1 MLGQALAWRGRVVEL
16 DVNDR
21 IIETPKPADVIAAI
35 DGCRGEAG
43 WFVNLSDDD
52 GDIEAF
58 AKGKGQFRL
67 TYHDGENRF
76 EAADT
81 VDAATLKAALLAY
94 LRGETGW
101 REERAWQRKPSG
113 KKAAEARGEPPV
125 WAIIAVIA
133 SIALIFVITELPDS
147 WKERLPFANS
157 TFGVVALIF
166 LPMAVMLIALIV
178 NGFLKVRQAKGWAQA
193 QGRITRSRVASRSP
207 PAGSTIGRTENVPD
221 VAFSFSVRGRNYQG
235 NRVSLG
241 NISGRFADEA
251 LKRYPV
257 GATVTVYYDPAD
269 PDSNVLERDAP
280 KGIVKG
286 CGGVLAFFGVIVAG
300 IYWAFAFGPGV
311 LRSVAPDA
319 DVTVTLFAAGIGLA
333 ALVFFLA
340 YRRRLKRANAWPVVP
355 GEIVE
360 SRVEE
365 RGSSDTGPTRRSY
378 VPIVEYRY
386 EVAGQTYA
394 SRQVAIGLDV
404 SGSRAIA
411 DRVVGRYPAGAKV
424 EVHYDP
430 ANPSEAALENPTR
443 ASWALLGIAAACFA
457 VALYT
462 SRALH

>member
-1 MLGQALAWRGRVVEL
+1 MEL

-21 IIETPKPADVIAAI
+21 ITESPRPADVIAAV
-35 DGCRGEAG
+35 DSCRGEAG

-58 AKGKGQFRL
+58 AKGEGRFRL
-67 TYHDGENRF
+67 TYHDGESRF

-81 VDAATLKAALLAY
+81 VDAATLKKLLLAY
-94 LRGETGW
+94 LCGETGW
-101 REERAWQRKPSG
+101 REERAWQRKPTG

-166 LPMAVMLIALIV
+166 LPMAVMLGALIL
-178 NGFLKVRQAKGWAQA
+178 NGVLKVRQAKGWSRA
-193 QGRITRSRVASRSP
+193 QGRINCSRMASRSP
-207 PAGSTIGRTENVPD
+207 PAGSSIGTTENVPD
-221 VAFSFSVRGRNYQG
+221 VAYSFSVRGKTYQG

-241 NISGRFADEA
+241 NISGSFADEA

-286 CGGVLAFFGVIVAG
+286 CGGVIAFFGVIGAA
-300 IYWAFAFGPGV
+300 IYWAFAYGPAA

-319 DVTVTLFAAGIGLA
+319 DVPVTLFAAGFGLA
-333 ALVFFLA
+333 ALIFFLA
-340 YRRRLKRANAWPVVP
+340 YRRHLNRANAWPVVP

-365 RGSSDTGPTRRSY
+365 RGSLDSGPTRRTY
-378 VPIVEYRY
+378 VPIVEFRY
-386 EVAGQTYA
+386 EVGGQSYA
-394 SRQVAIGLDV
+394 SRQVAIGLVV

-411 DRVVGRYPAGAKV
+411 NRVVGRYPIGAKV

-443 ASWALLGIAAACFA
+443 ASWTLLGIAAACFA
-457 VALYT
+457 IALYT
-462 SRALH
+462 SRILH

>member
-1 MLGQALAWRGRVVEL
+1 MEL

-21 IIETPKPADVIAAI
+21 ITEAPKPADVIAAV
-35 DGCRGEAG
+35 DGYRGEAD
-43 WFVNLSDDD
+43 WCLNLSDDD

-58 AKGKGQFRL
+58 GKGRGQFRL
-67 TYHDGENRF
+67 TYHDGKNRF
-76 EAADT
+76 EAADP
-81 VDAATLKAALLAY
+81 VDAAALKKVLLAY

-101 REERAWQRKPSG
+101 RGEGIWQRRATG

-133 SIALIFVITELPDS
+133 SIALLFVISELPDS

-166 LPMAVMLIALIV
+166 LPMAVMLAALIL
-178 NGFLKVRQAKGWAQA
+178 NGFLKVRQARGWAQA
-193 QGRITRSRVASRSP
+193 QGRITRSRMASRSP
-207 PAGSTIGRTENVPD
+207 PAGNEIGRTENVPD
-221 VAFSFSVRGRNYQG
+221 VTYSFSVRGRNYQG

-241 NISGRFADEA
+241 NISGPFADEA

-286 CGGVLAFFGVIVAG
+286 CGGVIAFFGVIG
-300 IYWAFAFGPGV
+300 GCIYWAYAYGPGA

-319 DVTVTLFAAGIGLA
+319 DVPVTLFAAGFGLA

-340 YRRRLKRANAWPVVP
+340 YRRRLGRANAWPVVP

-360 SRVEE
+360 SRIEE
-365 RGSSDTGPTRRSY
+365 RGSLNSGSRHRTY
-378 VPIVEYRY
+378 VPIVEFRY
-386 EVAGQTYA
+386 AVAGNSYA
-394 SRQVAIGLDV
+394 SRQVAIGLEM
-404 SGSRAIA
+404 SGSRAVA
-411 DRVVGRYPAGAKV
+411 DKIVGRYPLGAQV

-443 ASWALLGIAAACFA
+443 ASWVLLGIAAACLA
-457 VALYT
+457 IALYT
-462 SRALH
+462 SRILH

>member
-1 MLGQALAWRGRVVEL
+1 MEL

-21 IIETPKPADVIAAI
+21 IIKAATPADVIAAI
-35 DGCRGEAG
+35 DGYRGEAD

-58 AKGKGQFRL
+58 AKGNGRFRL
-67 TYHDGENRF
+67 TYHDGKSRF
-76 EAADT
+76 EAADP
-81 VDAATLKAALLAY
+81 VDAAGLKKVLLAY
-94 LRGETGW
+94 LRGEKAW
-101 REERAWQRKPSG
+101 RDNGIWQRKATG
-113 KKAAEARGEPPV
+113 KKAAEARGEPPT
-125 WAIIAVIA
+125 WAIIAVVA
-133 SIALIFVITELPDS
+133 SLALIFVLSELPDS
-147 WKERLPFANS
+147 WKDSLPFVNS
-157 TFGVVALIF
+157 SFGPVALIF
-166 LPMAVMLIALIV
+166 LPMAVMLIALII
-178 NGFLKVRQAKGWAQA
+178 NGVLKVRQAKDWSQA
-193 QGRITRSRVASRSP
+193 QGRVTRSRMASRSP
-207 PAGSTIGRTENVPD
+207 PAGSSIGTTENVPD
-221 VAFSFSVRGRNYQG
+221 VAYSFTVRGKNYQG

-257 GATVTVYYDPAD
+257 GATVAVYYDPAD

-286 CGGVLAFFGVIVAG
+286 CGGVIAFFGVIGAG
-300 IYWAFAFGPGV
+300 IYWAFTRGPAA

-319 DVTVTLFAAGIGLA
+319 DVPVTLFAAGFGLA

-340 YRRRLKRANAWPVVP
+340 YWRNLRRANAWPVVT

-365 RGSSDTGPTRRSY
+365 RGSLDSGPTRRTY
-378 VPIVEYRY
+378 VPIVEFRY
-386 EVAGQTYA
+386 EVGCNSYA
-394 SRQVAIGLDV
+394 SRQVAIGLQV

-411 DRVVGRYPAGAKV
+411 DRVVGRYPLGARV

-443 ASWALLGIAAACFA
+443 ASWVLLGIAAACFA

-462 SRALH
+462 SRILH

>member
-1 MLGQALAWRGRVVEL
+1 MEL

-21 IIETPKPADVIAAI
+21 IIKAAKPADVIAAI
-35 DGCRGEAG
+35 DGYRGEAD

-58 AKGKGQFRL
+58 ARGGGRFRL
-67 TYHDGENRF
+67 TYHDGKSRF

-81 VDAATLKAALLAY
+81 VDAAALKAMLLAY
-94 LRGETGW
+94 LRGEKSW
-101 REERAWQRKPSG
+101 RDARVWQRKPSG

-125 WAIIAVIA
+125 WAIVAVVA
-133 SIALIFVITELPDS
+133 SIALIFVISELPDS

-157 TFGVVALIF
+157 TFGPVVLIF
-166 LPMAVMLIALIV
+166 LPMAVMLVALIV
-178 NGFLKVRQAKGWAQA
+178 NGVLKVRQAKGWAQA
-193 QGRITRSRVASRSP
+193 QGRITRSRMASRSP
-207 PAGSTIGRTENVPD
+207 PAGSTIGKTENVPD
-221 VAFSFSVRGRNYQG
+221 VSYSFSVRGRNYQG

-241 NISGRFADEA
+241 NISGPFADEA

-269 PDSNVLERDAP
+269 PDSNVLERGAP

-286 CGGVLAFFGVIVAG
+286 CGGVIAFFGVIGAG
-300 IYWAFAFGPGV
+300 IYWAFTRGPAA

-319 DVTVTLFAAGIGLA
+319 DVPVTLFAAGFGLA

-340 YRRRLKRANAWPVVP
+340 YRRHLRRANAWPVVP

-365 RGSSDTGPTRRSY
+365 RGSLDSGPTRRTY
-378 VPIVEYRY
+378 VPIVEFRY
-386 EVAGQTYA
+386 EVGGQSYA
-394 SRQVAIGLDV
+394 SRQVAVGLAV
-404 SGSRAIA
+404 SGSRSVA
-411 DRVVGRYPAGAKV
+411 DRVTGRYPLGAKV

-430 ANPSEAALENPTR
+430 ANPSDAALENPTR
-443 ASWALLGIAAACFA
+443 ASWVLLGIAAACFA

-462 SRALH
+462 SRILH

>member
-1 MLGQALAWRGRVVEL
+1 MEL

-21 IIETPKPADVIAAI
+21 IIKAAKPADVIAAV
-35 DGCRGEAG
+35 DGCRGEAD

-58 AKGKGQFRL
+58 ARGGGQFRL

-81 VDAATLKAALLAY
+81 VDAAALKAVLLAY
-94 LRGETGW
+94 MRGETGW
-101 REERAWQRKPSG
+101 RDERVWQRRATG

-133 SIALIFVITELPDS
+133 SVALIFVITELPDS

-157 TFGVVALIF
+157 AFGPVALIF

-178 NGFLKVRQAKGWAQA
+178 NGFLKVRQAKGWSQV
-193 QGRITRSRVASRSP
+193 QGRITRSRMASRSP
-207 PAGSTIGRTENVPD
+207 PAGNTIGKTENVPD
-221 VAFSFSVRGRNYQG
+221 VAYSFSVRGRNYQG

-241 NISGRFADEA
+241 NVSGPFADEA

-286 CGGVLAFFGVIVAG
+286 CGGVIAFFGVIGAG
-300 IYWAFAFGPGV
+300 IYWAFTRGPAA

-319 DVTVTLFAAGIGLA
+319 DVPVTLFAAGFGLA
-333 ALVFFLA
+333 ALLFCLA
-340 YRRRLKRANAWPVVP
+340 YRRRLNRANAWPVVP

-365 RGSSDTGPTRRSY
+365 RGSLDSSPTRRTY

-386 EVAGQTYA
+386 TVGDNSYA
-394 SRQVAIGLDV
+394 SRQVAIGLVV

-411 DRVVGRYPAGAKV
+411 ERVVGRYPVGAKV
-424 EVHYDP
+424 EVHFDP

-443 ASWALLGIAAACFA
+443 ASWTLLGIAAVCFA
-457 VALYT
+457 IALYT
-462 SRALH
+462 SRILH